1 MNPDTATQLALER
14 LNADGF
20 DSLTTQQKVLST
32 LWALEG
38 EVNNG
43 GFDQFFLNSAGD
55 LAFYA
60 PEALRS
66 IGANRMAAL
75 AEEANSVFGPGG
87 PPRDWETRR
96 AQVRQFSDE
105 VQERLDRLGSQF
117 YEYPD
122 DIRKLLQAYLEKAPE

>member
-1 MNPDTATQLALER
+1 
-14 LNADGF
+14 
-20 DSLTTQQKVLST
+20 VLSA
-32 LWALEG
+32 LWALEA

-43 GFDQFFLNSAGD
+43 GFDQFFFNSAGD

-105 VQERLDRLGSQF
+105 VQERLDRLDSQF

>member
-1 MNPDTATQLALER
+1 MNADMATQRALER
-14 LNADGF
+14 LDADGF
-20 DSLTTQQKVLST
+20 DSLTPRQKVLST
-32 LWALEG
+32 VWALEA

-43 GFDQFFLNSAGD
+43 AFDQFFFNSAGD

-60 PEALRS
+60 PDALRS
-66 IGANRMAAL
+66 IGADRMAAL

-105 VQERLDRLGSQF
+105 VQERLDRLDSQF